1 MDLIMD
7 PPLYWRPGNKN
18 DIGTSTSLEDAFE
31 EKEIKSLTEM
41 ANLGKKQINK
51 KTDKQIITSL
61 SQEIAIK
68 NQVIKGLETKLDEYE
83 KRIRNLEVDL
93 LKKGN
98 IDYDTLLVPKIDIKN
113 DMMLRKQDKILE
125 QLKRLGV
132 SDTKEIAQDEGNL

>member
-1 MDLIMD
+1 MD
-7 PPLYWRPGNKN
+7 PPLYWRPGNEN
-18 DIGTSTSLEDAFE
+18 DIGTSTNMEDIFE
-31 EKEIKSLTEM
+31 EKELESLIEK
-41 ANLGKKQINK
+41 ANLGKKQINR

-61 SQEIAIK
+61 SQEVAIK

-132 SDTKEIAQDEGNL
+132 SDSKEIAQDEGNL